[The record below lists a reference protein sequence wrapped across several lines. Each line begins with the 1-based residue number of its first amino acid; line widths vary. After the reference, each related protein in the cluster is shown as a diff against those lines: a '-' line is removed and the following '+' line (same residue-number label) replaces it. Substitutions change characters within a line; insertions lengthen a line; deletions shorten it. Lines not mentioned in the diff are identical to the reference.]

1 MFRDIIA
8 FIDRMLGRDLA
19 GILSTFDRVEASL
32 ESFMDREQARIAK
45 DKAKVQALYDRT
57 FAIHDRI
64 DDRRMSIGR
73 AQAVATNIRQ
83 LTASE

>member
-1 MFRDIIA
+1 MFRDIID

-32 ESFMDREQARIAK
+32 ESYMDRHTARIVKDRAK
-45 DKAKVQALYDRT
+45 ISALQNRMYG
-57 FAIHDRI
+57 IYDRI